1 MGSLRNTSLGYMVK
15 CHESENLGP
24 QRGVKEISSNQ
35 YYISTMY
42 LGGFEGK
49 TVKVGNTKSQN
60 WICGGLEKGKVENPC
75 HHATARCI

>member
-1 MGSLRNTSLGYMVK
+1 MVK

-24 QRGVKEISSNQ
+24 QRVVKEISSNQ

-75 HHATARCI
+75 HHATARCIYVNYK